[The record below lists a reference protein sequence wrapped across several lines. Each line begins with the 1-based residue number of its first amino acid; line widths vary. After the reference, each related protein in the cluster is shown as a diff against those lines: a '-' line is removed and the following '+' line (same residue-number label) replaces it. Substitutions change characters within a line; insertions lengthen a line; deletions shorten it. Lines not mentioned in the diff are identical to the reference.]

1 MKIDFKN
8 YDSAGNFP
16 EYFQVAGEIKAGKFR
31 RSFKRSYFP
40 FDDEEEEEYYTMKFT
55 YCFDFIY
62 KNKIKGRAFVYHGG
76 YYIEFNSQGN
86 GTYLSSH
93 CSHFSIPMC
102 RHYTSKGQFTQFFID
117 RIDET
122 LNDNFEN
129 VINDEVGAITRQLN
143 REKAGKD
150 S

>member
-55 YCFDFIY
+55 YCFDFI
-62 KNKIKGRAFVYHGG
+62 